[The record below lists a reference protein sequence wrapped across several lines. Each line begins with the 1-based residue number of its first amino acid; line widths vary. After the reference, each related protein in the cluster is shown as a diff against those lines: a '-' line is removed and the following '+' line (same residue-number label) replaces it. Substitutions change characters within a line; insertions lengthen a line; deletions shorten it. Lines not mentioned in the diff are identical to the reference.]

1 MPNFYSQKQK
11 EKIEN
16 LFRINNWYG
25 RRDKYTFP
33 LNKNN
38 NKTLLS
44 IEQETTI
51 EEILE
56 RLKPKTVLDYGCGFG
71 LALDGL
77 EKKYPNIKF
86 TGFDPFVS
94 KYSTR
99 PKGTFDLVISHR
111 VLRIVESEF
120 REQVVQ
126 DMYNFTKEHLLLS
139 ILLYDVDGIPYDFWF
154 NLLSKYDI
162 LEQGVGEPQYR
173 EGYDTKYYN
182 ISNLGFLI
190 KK

>member
-1 MPNFYSQKQK
+1 MPNFYSQQQK

-16 LFRINNWYG
+16 LFRINSWYG
-25 RRDKYTFP
+25 KRKKYTFP

-56 RLKPKTVLDYGCGFG
+56 RLKPETVLDYGCGHG
-71 LALDGL
+71 LALNAL

-94 KYSTR
+94 NYSTR
-99 PKGTFDLVISHR
+99 PEGTFDLVMSHR
-111 VLRIVESEF
+111 VLRIVEPEF

-126 DMYNFTKEHLLLS
+126 DMYNFTKEHLVLS
-139 ILLYDVDGIPYDFWF
+139 ILLYDVDGISYDFWS
-154 NLLSKYDI
+154 NLLSKYNI
-162 LEQGVGEPQYR
+162 LEQGLGQPQYR

-182 ISNLGFLI
+182 ISNIGFLI